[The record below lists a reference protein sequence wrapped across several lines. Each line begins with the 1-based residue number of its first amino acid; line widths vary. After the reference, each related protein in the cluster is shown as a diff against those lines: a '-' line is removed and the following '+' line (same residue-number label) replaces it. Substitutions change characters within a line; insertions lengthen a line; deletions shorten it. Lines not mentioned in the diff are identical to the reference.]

1 MQKKYREYWEISN
14 QCEKEIIS
22 ICREY
27 ELKHNISDTA
37 FWILYVLHGSEEQ
50 LTQTD
55 ICNSL
60 YQPRQST
67 NTALKK
73 LEEDGIIEKTP
84 VPGNQKSKY
93 IVLTKKGKTFVER
106 IVVPMKQVEQDTL
119 ALFSD
124 EEIEIHI
131 SILKKRCE
139 LFRTL
144 ISNEEVN

>member
-1 MQKKYREYWEISN
+1 MELTLKKAAGRFREFPDILFCPLFVYGN
-14 QCEKEIIS
+14 
-22 ICREY
+22 
-27 ELKHNISDTA
+27 SDTA

-50 LTQTD
+50 MTQTD

-73 LEEDGIIEKTP
+73 LEEDGIIKKTP

-93 IVLTKKGKTFVER
+93 IVLTQKGRTFVER

-124 EEIEIHI
+124 EEIKIHL

-144 ISNEEVN
+144 ISKEGVN